1 MKIRIHLKIFLFMII
16 FIITKQIKIYGILML
31 FAFLHEMGHMI
42 AGILL
47 GFKPYNIEIMPVGL
61 SVTFSSNEKN
71 YNTKIKKGTL
81 INIKKAIIALAGP
94 VTNIIFIILFL
105 IFDFGNINRELIIYS
120 NILITLFNL
129 IPIYP
134 LDGGRTIKEIL
145 CILCGRRKASTYVN
159 TISNACI
166 IIVTAISSIAILY
179 LRNIA
184 IIIILAY
191 LWYLVITENKKMRNR
206 EQIYK
211 RLESMELSTK

>member
-1 MKIRIHLKIFLFMII
+1 
-16 FIITKQIKIYGILML
+16 ML

-42 AGILL
+42 AGLLL

-61 SVTFSSNEKN
+61 SVAFSSNEKN

-81 INIKKAIIALAGP
+81 INIKKAIIAMAGP
-94 VTNIIFIILFL
+94 MTNIIITIVFIIFN
-105 IFDFGNINRELIIYS
+105 FGQLDKELIIYA
-120 NILITLFNL
+120 NILIAIFNL

-134 LDGGRTIKEIL
+134 LDGGRIIKEIL

-159 TISNACI
+159 IISNTCI
-166 IIVTAISSIAILY
+166 IILTAICSIAILY

-184 IIIILAY
+184 IICILAY
-191 LWYLVITENKKMRNR
+191 LWYLVIAENKKMRNR

-211 RLESMELSTK
+211 KLENMELSVK